1 MSSRFDH
8 SLFNKNKKIIMKEVM
23 ENGEVHPLECS
34 LRKLLCFVNM
44 LGDAIDDGVVP
55 SPPPSLSHRTPR
67 IRSAITAKSSDIHN
81 EATVIGLRVRDLRRL
96 DFSFH
101 PKEQEHSIWVRK
113 HAVLLI
119 LDPIR
124 AVVMASRVVI
134 IVPVGGM
141 DSMMTTLEQQLGDW
155 RHQQY
160 HDIALHTDS
169 LTYLNTVSDD
179 GDQKDDKDDYDSTS
193 DTESSTQTPFNKMPF
208 EMHAYEAIFTTINS
222 LHDQEYVQI
231 YREAQVTPLL
241 PPPLSL
247 RLCTLTTNPPPPPP
261 PSPTGCVG
269 VLSSEIWIHFTL

>member
-1 MSSRFDH
+1 MFRDH
-8 SLFNKNKKIIMKEVM
+8 SLFNKNKKIMMKEIM
-23 ENGEVHPLECS
+23 ETGEIQQLECS

-44 LGDAIDDGVVP
+44 LGDAIDDGVVAT
-55 SPPPSLSHRTPR
+55 PPPSLATRAPR
-67 IRSAITAKSSDIHN
+67 VRSAFAAKSADVHN

-101 PKEQEHSIWVRK
+101 PSQQEHSVWVRK

-141 DSMMTTLEQQLGDW
+141 DSMMTTLEKHIGDW
-155 RHQQY
+155 RHQQH
-160 HDIALHTDS
+160 HDVALSTDPS
-169 LTYLNTVSDD
+169 KYLNTISDD
-179 GDQKDDKDDYDSTS
+179 GDQKDGYESTS
-193 DTESSTQTPFNKMPF
+193 DTESTGQTTFNRMPF

-231 YREAQVTPLL
+231 HREAQDVLIYFQAKSGSIL
-241 PPPLSL
+241 PFSVQEKVRAGAGRRL
-247 RLCTLTTNPPPPPP
+247 R
-261 PSPTGCVG
+261 
-269 VLSSEIWIHFTL
+269 

>member
-8 SLFNKNKKIIMKEVM
+8 LFKNKKIIMKEIM
-23 ENGEVHPLECS
+23 EEGEVHSLDCS

-44 LGDAIDDGVVP
+44 LGDAIDDKVVP
-55 SPPPSLSHRTPR
+55 SPSPSLSHRAPR
-67 IRSAITAKSSDIHN
+67 VRSAITAKPSDIHN

-101 PKEQEHSIWVRK
+101 PSQQEHSVWVRK
-113 HAVLLI
+113 HCVLLI

-141 DSMMTTLEQQLGDW
+141 DSMMTTLEKQIGNW

-160 HDIALHTDS
+160 HDVALNADTS
-169 LTYLNTVSDD
+169 PYLNTVSDD
-179 GDQKDDKDDYDSTS
+179 GDQKDDYESNS
-193 DTESSTQTPFNKMPF
+193 DTESSGQTPFQKMPF
-208 EMHAYEAIFTTINS
+208 EMHAYEVIFTTINS

-231 YREAQVTPLL
+231 YREAQDVLIYFQAKSGSIL
-241 PPPLSL
+241 PFSVQEKARTRAASL
-247 RLCTLTTNPPPPPP
+247 
-261 PSPTGCVG
+261 G
-269 VLSSEIWIHFTL
+269 